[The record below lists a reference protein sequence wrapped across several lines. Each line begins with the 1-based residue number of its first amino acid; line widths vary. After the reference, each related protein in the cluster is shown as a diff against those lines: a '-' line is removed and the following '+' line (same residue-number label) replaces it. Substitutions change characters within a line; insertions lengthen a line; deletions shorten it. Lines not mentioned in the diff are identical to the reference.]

1 MHRIRVAL
9 AIVFV
14 LLLLAAPAF
23 AAVGDMPTLAA
34 QTEDVEDITEVD
46 PTGPAVLVEE
56 DVAAPEE
63 DAWTFRYLIPTLLGA
78 TGLAVAAVVIGYG
91 VRVRARYRV
100 VE

>member
-14 LLLLAAPAF
+14 VLLFAAPALPP
-23 AAVGDMPTLAA
+23 VGDMPTLAA
-34 QTEDVEDITEVD
+34 HTAEAEDITEMD
-46 PTGPAVLVEE
+46 PDGPEV
-56 DVAAPEE
+56 PP
-63 DAWTFRYLIPTLLGA
+63 LIGA

>member
-1 MHRIRVAL
+1 MHRIRVAF
-9 AIVFV
+9 AVTFV
-14 LLLLAAPAF
+14 LLMLAAPAV
-23 AAVGDMPTLAA
+23 AAVGDAPRLAA
-34 QTEDVEDITEVD
+34 QTDVEDVEDED
-46 PTGPAVLVEE
+46 RSGPAVLVEE